1 MTNTTELYGQL
12 KEAVEGNAGAAF
24 RSRQI
29 LTPSAG
35 WDNPVLRAAVY
46 SDGLDGK
53 PGPIVNQV
61 GDKKVVLIES
71 YEARAHR
78 ILESIKRLRDEGI
91 ALPVFEL
98 YVDWEDNEPK
108 DLIFDSFSANH
119 HVTDACWREA
129 LEPQPGQDITQFPRF
144 LAATGK
150 PLNPVHP
157 LHPADVLRLYP
168 TALLTGYDPRSMI
181 LSAQANSSN
190 SQRASR
196 GASQTDDNGDD
207 LPATAAKPWGRL
219 VQSSLT
225 AVIEGDFWRGSGL
238 IRHRRAN
245 GTVYV
250 KEGEVLEWTSSEK
263 EAKKDARGE
272 PIRWQSKTKDGETKG
287 DPGRP
292 SLIGLDSVTP
302 TKRKVPDVWA
312 KEISLTSYLSI
323 SRLKQLRFCDNP
335 AADSAARLL
344 LASLGVA
351 GIVLADDLL
360 SPRSDCDLVRAPD
373 NESGTG
379 KSLNRELV
387 YQGKVESLDNLDQ
400 AVAVDLVRHAI
411 TVVEEAQRVAGITL
425 WEPFTLKLVA
435 RKDFRGI
442 LQKVQ

>member
-1 MTNTTELYGQL
+1 M
-12 KEAVEGNAGAAF
+12 
-24 RSRQI
+24 
-29 LTPSAG
+29 
-35 WDNPVLRAAVY
+35 
-46 SDGLDGK
+46 
-53 PGPIVNQV
+53 
-61 GDKKVVLIES
+61 
-71 YEARAHR
+71 
-78 ILESIKRLRDEGI
+78 
-91 ALPVFEL
+91 
-98 YVDWEDNEPK
+98 
-108 DLIFDSFSANH
+108 
-119 HVTDACWREA
+119 
-129 LEPQPGQDITQFPRF
+129 
-144 LAATGK
+144 
-150 PLNPVHP
+150 
-157 LHPADVLRLYP
+157 
-168 TALLTGYDPRSMI
+168 
-181 LSAQANSSN
+181 
-190 SQRASR
+190 
-196 GASQTDDNGDD
+196 
-207 LPATAAKPWGRL
+207 
-219 VQSSLT
+219 
-225 AVIEGDFWRGSGL
+225 
-238 IRHRRAN
+238 
-245 GTVYV
+245 
-250 KEGEVLEWTSSEK
+250 LEWTSSEK